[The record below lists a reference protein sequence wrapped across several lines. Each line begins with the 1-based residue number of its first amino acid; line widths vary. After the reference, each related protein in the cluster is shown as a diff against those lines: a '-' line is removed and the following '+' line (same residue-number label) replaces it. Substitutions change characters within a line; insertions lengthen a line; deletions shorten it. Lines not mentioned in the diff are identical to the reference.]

1 MRILAIIMLALAI
14 AVAIAIAGC
23 AVQHEDPSVN
33 ATLKKTEDS
42 IAVTSMAD
50 VTIVSATSK
59 SGIGGA
65 TLIRVGESWPPAIT
79 VRLKL
84 NNLESFEMNNGYIR
98 FNTSVDGPE
107 SVPYWRVGKSEE
119 QPGQPE
125 GTLAVAVKRTGEWF
139 EIDVPREV
147 VDANAT
153 EIGFEWI
160 NEFRR

>member
-14 AVAIAIAGC
+14 AVAIAGC
-23 AVQHEDPSVN
+23 AVRHEDPSVN

-42 IAVTSMAD
+42 ITVTSMAD
-50 VTIVSATSK
+50 ATIVSVTSK

-65 TLIRVGESWPPAIT
+65 TLIRVGESWPPFIA

-84 NNLESFEMNNGYIR
+84 NNLESFEMKNGYIR
-98 FNTSVDGPE
+98 FTTSVGSPE
-107 SVPYWRVGKSEE
+107 SVPYWRVGKSEKR
-119 QPGQPE
+119 PGQPE
-125 GTLAVAVKRTGEWF
+125 GSLAVSVKRTGEWF
-139 EIDVPREV
+139 EIDVPREM

>member
-14 AVAIAIAGC
+14 AGC
-23 AVQHEDPSVN
+23 AVRHQDPAVS

-42 IAVTSMAD
+42 ITVTSMGD
-50 VTIVSATSK
+50 VAIVSVTSK

-65 TLIRVGESWPPAIT
+65 TLIRAGESWPPAIT

-98 FNTSVDGPE
+98 FNTSVGSPE
-107 SVPYWRVGKSEE
+107 SVPYWRVGESDK
-119 QPGQPE
+119 QPAQPE
-125 GTLAVAVKRTGEWF
+125 GSLTVAVKRTGEWF
-139 EIDVPREV
+139 EINVPREM